1 MRSYTRI
8 RKATIHNVETWIYSY
23 YLISLPVHIVR
34 SFMRG
39 ALRYGVK
46 AYERKACYVPYL
58 LMNIKAPDRM
68 DMSEMERSL
77 SGCISKPGTT

>member
-1 MRSYTRI
+1 
-8 RKATIHNVETWIYSY
+8 
-23 YLISLPVHIVR
+23 
-34 SFMRG
+34 MRG